1 MGTQD
6 EQLGRRTVHHSG
18 PFRMTGHPRAGSGL
32 DGAGRAAWW
41 KCSED
46 RERGLKWQRRAG
58 LTRAAFPVFLR
69 LLHLVGEQSLS
80 LLGGCVCVCVRER
93 ERESERASSVSPS
106 LSLSLQKACPLLRSS
121 SGHDSAGKPDL
132 LQRSC

>member
-80 LLGGCVCVCVRER
+80 LLGGCVCVCERER
-93 ERESERASSVSPS
+93 ERERASSVSPS

>member
-6 EQLGRRTVHHSG
+6 EQLGRGTVHHSG

-58 LTRAAFPVFLR
+58 LTQLPFLCSCGFST
-69 LLHLVGEQSLS
+69 LWGNKASLCWE
-80 LLGGCVCVCVRER
+80 GVCVCV
-93 ERESERASSVSPS
+93 
-106 LSLSLQKACPLLRSS
+106 
-121 SGHDSAGKPDL
+121 
-132 LQRSC
+132 